1 MMIKN
6 LFGKLMIS
14 YVVVVSITVIL
25 LLSILSYIFQDFY
38 TQEKE
43 KRLLTAGQEII
54 KIVKE
59 TEKGNLTY
67 TILKEQLVDYEHRF
81 NADIAY
87 FKLAK
92 NEEVG
97 SKLFQSH
104 LVKDYFTKDQIEKIM
119 QGEIITSISKYN
131 EDRVLSVALPILSGS
146 KVTGGVSLHSTMY
159 DVTNAS
165 KQIFRLSLIAGGIA
179 ICLIVPFSWV
189 ISRRI
194 AHPLQE
200 MSEQSIKL
208 AAGQFTPVPVYSDD
222 EIGQLAKSFNIMVQE
237 LSKIEKMRKDFVAN
251 VSHELRTPLTFI
263 SGVLQTLVDQPT
275 NPEEAQHYLRLAI
288 NETERM
294 GRLITELLNLANL
307 EAGNFSLKITTFDLR
322 ELIMQSI
329 TKMEPLLEKKKLS
342 LELNIGE
349 QKLYVQGDRDRIQQV
364 LLNLMDNAITYTPLG
379 GKIMIS
385 LVNEE
390 QSAIVMVSD
399 TGVGI
404 PEEDL
409 AHIWERFYKVDK
421 ARGREEQGT
430 GLGLAIVRHLIRAH
444 GGEVGVT
451 SKVGQ
456 GSSFWFSLKI

>member
-1 MMIKN
+1 MIKN

-131 EDRVLSVALPILSGS
+131 EDRVLSVALPILSGP

-200 MSEQSIKL
+200 MSEQTIKL

-379 GKIMIS
+379 GKIKIS